1 MPRSIVDTGIDV
13 IVVVSLMLLAFPKT
27 ASITK
32 VPSIPKV
39 LSLMTMVPIVKV
51 TEIIKIMVEVPEEE
65 DRCKPDFKR

>member
-27 ASITK
+27 APIT
-32 VPSIPKV
+32 KV
-39 LSLMTMVPIVKV
+39 LSLMTMAPIVKV
-51 TEIIKIMVEVPEEE
+51 TEIIKIMVEVPKEE